1 MPQNIPAAK
10 RRNYALAENVSFPFH
25 AEPTHPD
32 VRENAMKTF
41 LVMMTLIFS
50 AGLEALQANAQNVD
64 ASAKVL
70 ITLTNEWTA
79 AINRK
84 DRAKLDEIMSK
95 DFARY
100 AWDGSEGTP
109 RLEWL
114 ENLFAHVKIEKNT
127 LVALTPR
134 VYGNFAIVTSKGDW
148 IGSWDG
154 KSFAMKCIVVDTW
167 QKQSGNWKVVT
178 RTSDCA
184 NQ

>member
-95 DFARY
+95 DFAKY

-114 ENLFAHVKIEKNT
+114 DNCQELLNSIPFQMHDDLAESFPQFFHLGFQPPFGPFDFDLRGCSN
-127 LVALTPR
+127 
-134 VYGNFAIVTSKGDW
+134 VT
-148 IGSWDG
+148 
-154 KSFAMKCIVVDTW
+154 FREA
-167 QKQSGNWKVVT
+167 
-178 RTSDCA
+178 
-184 NQ
+184 